1 MKNVDFIKDN
11 DGFQKK
17 YGFDSADKN
26 YDYLKFRIES
36 LLTEEFNETI
46 NAYKGKDSEEL
57 VDGLIDMLVIIF
69 GTLSLFDI
77 DINKAWNEV
86 YRANM
91 SKVRGVKPGREESG
105 GVDVYKPEGWT
116 GPDHSDNHGKFDE
129 AFNSNN

>member
-11 DGFQKK
+11 DEFQKK
-17 YGFDSADKN
+17 YGFDLADKN

-46 NAYKGKDSEEL
+46 SAYKNKDSEEL

-69 GTLSLFDI
+69 GILSLFDI
-77 DINKAWNEV
+77 DINKAWKEV
-86 YRANM
+86 YKANM

-105 GVDVYKPEGWT
+105 GVDVYKPEGWV

-129 AFNSNN
+129 AFNSSN